1 MKQFVNFEKLPEEK
15 KIKLINAGLELF
27 SQYGYDQ
34 TPTDLI
40 IKKAQIS
47 KGALFLYFENK
58 ENFFIYLFDYASKKL
73 INEVNPNPPQI
84 NMDIFDYL
92 PYVTKQ
98 KIDLLSKFPYL
109 MNFVMKAYEQNYQ
122 LLKDKG
128 GIDFF
133 ENYQKQ
139 ASFIYDKIDFT
150 TLKEDIFKERF
161 ISWVTMISQ
170 GFVQTYI
177 QFPSQIHDKLI
188 NDLYALFDQLK
199 KSFRKEKL

>member
-15 KIKLINAGLELF
+15 KIKIINAGLELF

-98 KIDLLSKFPYL
+98 KIDLLSKCPYL

-122 LLKDKG
+122 L
-128 GIDFF
+128 
-133 ENYQKQ
+133 
-139 ASFIYDKIDFT
+139 
-150 TLKEDIFKERF
+150 
-161 ISWVTMISQ
+161 
-170 GFVQTYI
+170 
-177 QFPSQIHDKLI
+177 
-188 NDLYALFDQLK
+188 
-199 KSFRKEKL
+199 